1 MSNTLLHTT
10 AARSDRRIL
19 SDAGT
24 FLGASW
30 IAQAIG
36 TIRSFAVARILSPD
50 RFGLLQLALLVF
62 EYARSSHGG
71 LLFGMTKE
79 ASRAVGS
86 GDESRLHRSK
96 DVAFTGALV
105 LGALALVGVP
115 LFAWLRPD
123 ASIEARVAVGAGIF
137 AALVHQ
143 VHTFYVALL
152 RAQRRVGDASLTI
165 VVFHASYALLAIVA
179 AWRFGVTGVYFA
191 LVASYAAVSLLA
203 WRRSRWR
210 FKFSFDIGT
219 TRGLLR
225 RGVPVLVVTF
235 LFRLIS
241 SIDKILVTH
250 LFGLTGLGLYGLA
263 KRAGGIAGGAA
274 ESVRWVT
281 LPTFLEDVGRGSD
294 PALHRARLLT
304 IVGGMSFLLPPAL
317 ATAALLCHL
326 PLVWF
331 LPEYVA
337 AANPA
342 RVILLG
348 AGFLSLAGVPR
359 SLLVALDREP
369 KLVAAQL
376 ATILGTVALVLFVAG
391 RGGGLVGTAVAT
403 VAVQGLYAATVL
415 ALALDATGL
424 GALETSK
431 QVLRLLAPQIAVI
444 WAVVA
449 VGIHS
454 SGSAA
459 SQPFLPWN
467 WSWPQGVSGT
477 VSAVLL
483 VWIASLAIGAYCG
496 SSRPLTGALRERSRG
511 DRAEGPTRRTNDSVV
526 GGPVA

>member
-1 MSNTLLHTT
+1 MSVTPSQ
-10 AARSDRRIL
+10 APASRSDRKIL
-19 SDAGT
+19 ADAGT
-24 FLGASW
+24 FLGANW
-30 IAQAIG
+30 VAQAIG

-62 EYARSSHGG
+62 EYARSAHGG

-86 GDESRLHRSK
+86 GDESRLHHSK
-96 DVAFTGALV
+96 DVAFTGALA
-105 LGALALVGVP
+105 LGALALLGVP
-115 LFAWLRPD
+115 LFVWLRPD
-123 ASIEARVAVGAGIF
+123 ASIEARIAVGAGIF

-143 VHTFYVALL
+143 VHIFYVALL
-152 RAQRRVGDASLTI
+152 RAQRRVRDASLTI
-165 VVFHASYALLAIVA
+165 VVFHACYALLAIVA
-179 AWRFGVTGVYFA
+179 AWRFGVTGVYVA
-191 LVASYAAVSLLA
+191 LVVSYAAVSALA
-203 WRRSRWR
+203 WRRSAWR
-210 FKFSFDIGT
+210 FTISFDIGT
-219 TRGLLR
+219 TKGLLR
-225 RGVPVLVVTF
+225 RGVPVLAVTF

-241 SIDKILVTH
+241 SIDKLLVTH

-281 LPTFLEDVGRGSD
+281 LPTFLEDVGRDSD

-326 PLVWF
+326 PLVWL
-331 LPEYVA
+331 LPDYAA

-369 KLVAAQL
+369 RLVAAQL
-376 ATILGTVALVLFVAG
+376 MTILSSVALILVIAG
-391 RGGGLVGTAVAT
+391 RGGGLVGTAVAS
-403 VAVQGLYAATVL
+403 VAAQGLYAVTVL
-415 ALALDATGL
+415 ALALGATGL
-424 GALETSK
+424 GAAEISK
-431 QVLRLLAPQIAVI
+431 QITRLVAPQIAVI

-467 WSWPQGVSGT
+467 WSWPQG
-477 VSAVLL
+477 SAGIGAAVCL
-483 VWIASLAIGAYCG
+483 VWTVSLAIAGFCG
-496 SSRPLTGALRERSRG
+496 TARPLAGAIRRRSRG
-511 DRAEGPTRRTNDSVV
+511 ARAETAPRAIGDPVV
-526 GGPVA
+526 GGPVG